1 MKTSYIVALSM
12 LAGAALGAGAIQNLQ
27 AQGKGKAYVIT
38 ELETLDA
45 AAANAFTPV
54 AGAAQAAGG
63 GRSLRTAGGKVVSLE
78 GAAAPSRVG
87 LTEWDSIE
95 QAQGFY
101 KSKAWTDLSPQRDK
115 AVKTIRRYV
124 VEALN

>member
-1 MKTSYIVALSM
+1 MVPEQSRVSKLRARAKLTS
-12 LAGAALGAGAIQNLQ
+12 
-27 AQGKGKAYVIT
+27 T

-54 AGAAQAAGG
+54 AGAAQAAAG

-95 QAQGFY
+95 QAQAFY
-101 KSKAWTDLSPQRDK
+101 TSKAWTDLSPQRGK